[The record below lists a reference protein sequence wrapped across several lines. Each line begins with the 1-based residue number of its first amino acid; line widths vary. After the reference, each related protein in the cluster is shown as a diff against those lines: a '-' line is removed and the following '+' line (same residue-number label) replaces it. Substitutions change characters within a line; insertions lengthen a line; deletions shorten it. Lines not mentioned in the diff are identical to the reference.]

1 MSAADL
7 IAGTVMDA
15 SASLLND
22 TAKVVYTYAAQIP
35 YLRMSLDELREYFQ
49 LHSIPMTEDTSAVIP
64 IPVGVDKIV
73 YNGVGVPTLP
83 NDFVE
88 PNQLWESDTNTPN
101 DSFIPMTRR
110 DYLPHYLEGVQTSQ
124 FIFYVWQ
131 SQEIRFLP
139 ANRINYIKIDYIR
152 ELFQFV
158 LDENSQINV
167 VNAKTFLAYRT
178 AALCAEFIERNLT
191 SANGL
196 NAYGGLALDRAT
208 GIGVKGKQ
216 SIMTRRR
223 AFRGAYKRGGRLG

>member
-35 YLRMSLDELREYFQ
+35 YLRMSLNELREYYE
-49 LHSIPMTEDTSAVIP
+49 LHSIPMTEETSAVIQ
-64 IPVGVDKIV
+64 VDAGTNKII

-88 PNQLWESDTNTPN
+88 PNQVWERERGVNP
-101 DSFIPMTRR
+101 FIPMTRR
-110 DYLPHYLEGVQTSQ
+110 DYLPHNLEGVAISQ

-139 ANRINYIKIDYIR
+139 ANRNNDIKIDYIR

-167 VNAKTFLAYRT
+167 VNAQTFLAYRT

>member
-35 YLRMSLDELREYFQ
+35 YLRMSLNELREYYE
-49 LHSIPMTEDTSAVIP
+49 LHSIPMTEETSAVIQ
-64 IPVGVDKIV
+64 VDAGTNKII

-88 PNQLWESDTNTPN
+88 PNQVWERERDVNP
-101 DSFIPMTRR
+101 FIPMTRR
-110 DYLPHYLEGVQTSQ
+110 DYLPHNLEGVAISQ

-139 ANRINYIKIDYIR
+139 ANRNNDIKIDYIR

-167 VNAKTFLAYRT
+167 VNAQTFLAYRT